1 MKDSNTELKSEITK
15 TGKETKTTV
24 VVKKFFVDHFIAG
37 VSGFTV
43 FFLFAIFIDFFS
55 TLFDPNKSVNVDLF
69 TISIGLAGFVLAF
82 GFSFLENYKK

>member
-43 FFLFAIFIDFFS
+43 FFFSQFLLIFSPLSLI
-55 TLFDPNKSVNVDLF
+55 LINQLML
-69 TISIGLAGFVLAF
+69 ICLL
-82 GFSFLENYKK
+82 Y